1 MTRSDLLPGL
11 LPGMV
16 FLTDP
21 APGWA
26 RLYDQEAARIA
37 KALGPVVVAIEH
49 YGSTSIP
56 GIKAKPVIDLLVG
69 LPRLDDALAQ
79 IGAMERLGYDYAAH
93 AGVPGHHVFGKG
105 AARTHLAHFVE
116 HQGESWIECL
126 RFRDRLRADTEL
138 ALAYERLKV
147 ELAAR
152 HPQDRAAYT
161 AGKSAFVAS
170 VLAA

>member
-1 MTRSDLLPGL
+1 MPYGL
-11 LPGMV
+11 GLERTANR
-16 FLTDP
+16 LA
-21 APGWA
+21 APNPLWGRA
-26 RLYDQEAARIA
+26 FEEEAARIRA
-37 KALGPVVVAIEH
+37 AAGPDVLAIEH
-49 YGSTSIP
+49 YGSTSVP
-56 GIKAKPVIDLLVG
+56 GLCAKPIIDLLIGVPH
-69 LPRLDDALAQ
+69 LDEALRLVE
-79 IGAMERLGYDYAAH
+79 AMQGLGYDYAAH

-116 HQGESWIECL
+116 HQRESWIECL